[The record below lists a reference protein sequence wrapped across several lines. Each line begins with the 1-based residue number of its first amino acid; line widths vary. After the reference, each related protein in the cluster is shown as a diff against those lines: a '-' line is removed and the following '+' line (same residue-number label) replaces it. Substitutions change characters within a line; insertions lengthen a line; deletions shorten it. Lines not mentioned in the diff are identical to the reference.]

1 MNARPPSWV
10 SAPPAEAGSID
21 PLGYQTEVDRISE
34 SILPGITVF
43 TTRIRYLSF
52 LAWAF
57 DHESGQTSAI
67 DRWDV
72 ALSIGEHLRHHGQGD
87 CKYPGIRL
95 LQQQDPSHND
105 PVRSRLHTPPTRL
118 RYIGL
123 LRSCGFIDKNDAV
136 TDIGKAVA
144 HYFAKDAPRSRPKI
158 VWACLRMPCLSAGGG
173 RELKRLQQGLLQE
186 TEQAQIR
193 NETFRELG
201 KNLLRA
207 SRSENARFVLR
218 EYLRAARKSRASQA
232 LHEAAVLEL
241 EALPLTQLFQ
251 FLYRN
256 GEHVLKGSL
265 PKATRLKTPYHI
277 PSPRRDPRG
286 FFHAIAAHLDCAER
300 MGRRGVPRRNLQE
313 LKQYVIEL
321 HRRAKPDGPWI
332 DEGWR
337 QLRKGLA
344 KEIPGLHGY
353 RISQFASLLSDI
365 GTI

>member
-1 MNARPPSWV
+1 
-10 SAPPAEAGSID
+10 
-21 PLGYQTEVDRISE
+21 VDCISE

-57 DHESGQTSAI
+57 DRESGQTSAI

-72 ALSIGEHLRHHGQGD
+72 ALSIGEHLRHRGQGD
-87 CKYPGIRL
+87 CKYPGSRL
-95 LQQQDPSHND
+95 LQQQDPGYND
-105 PVRSRLHTPPTRL
+105 PVRPRLHTPPVRL

-136 TDIGKAVA
+136 VETGKTIA
-144 HYFAKDAPRSRPKI
+144 HYFAQDAPRSRPKI
-158 VWACLRMPCLSAGGG
+158 VGACLRMPCLSAGGR
-173 RELKRLQQGLLQE
+173 RELSRLWQGLLE
-186 TEQAQIR
+186 DSEEAQIR

-201 KNLLRA
+201 KNLLRS
-207 SRSENARFVLR
+207 SRADAHFVLTK
-218 EYLRAARKSRASQA
+218 YLRAASKSRVSQA
-232 LHEAAVLEL
+232 LHEAAVMEL

-256 GEHVLKGSL
+256 GEQALKGNL
-265 PKATRLKTPYHI
+265 PKATRLKTPYNL
-277 PSPRRDPRG
+277 PSPRHDPQG
-286 FFHAIAAHLDCAER
+286 FLHAVAAHLDCAER
-300 MGRRGVPRRNLQE
+300 LGRQGVPRRNLQE
-313 LKQYVIEL
+313 LKQYVIES
-321 HRRAKPDGPWI
+321 HRRAKPDGPWV

-344 KEIPGLHGY
+344 KDPPGLHGY
-353 RISQFASLLSDI
+353 RISQFASLLFDI